1 MDSMKKRFIFAITFF
16 ITISF
21 FTLEASPTQKT
32 PAGHVRIMLDEV
44 MAIQTDPLMQD
55 AGHLEKRRAAIKKVI
70 AANIAFQAMSVYAL
84 GNQWAQLTPS
94 ERKEFSAIFKNLFID
109 SYARM
114 VLNFIKQEKV
124 LYGKEE
130 KVKNHFLVQT
140 EIIRTN
146 DEITVDYTLAPYNT
160 DWLISD
166 IKVDGV
172 SIAGNYR
179 RAFARVIKKKS
190 FQVLLDKM
198 RLQQKAIR
206 QLPAKP

>member
-1 MDSMKKRFIFAITFF
+1 MNKPFFCAITLF
-16 ITISF
+16 ITIAF
-21 FTLEASPTQKT
+21 FTPQASPTQKIPT
-32 PAGHVRIMLDEV
+32 DHVRMMLDEV
-44 MAIQTDPLMQD
+44 MAIQTNLDLQG
-55 AGHLEKRRAAIKKVI
+55 AGHLEKRREAIKKVI

-84 GNQWAQLTPS
+84 GDQWPKLTAS
-94 ERKEFSAIFKNLFID
+94 ERQEFSAIFKDLFID

-124 LYGKEE
+124 VYIKEE

-146 DEITVDYTLAPYNT
+146 DKITVDYTLEPYNT
-160 DWLISD
+160 GWLISD
-166 IKVDGV
+166 INVDGV

-190 FQVLLDKM
+190 FQVLLEKM
-198 RLQQKAIR
+198 RLQQKVI
-206 QLPAKP
+206 Q

>member
-1 MDSMKKRFIFAITFF
+1 MNKPFLCTITLF
-16 ITISF
+16 ITIAF
-21 FTLEASPTQKT
+21 FTPQASPTQKIPT
-32 PAGHVRIMLDEV
+32 DHVRMMLDEV
-44 MAIQTDPLMQD
+44 MAIQTNPNLK
-55 AGHLEKRRAAIKKVI
+55 GSEHLEKRRLAIKKVI
-70 AANIAFQAMSVYAL
+70 AANIAFQSMSVYAL
-84 GNQWAQLTPS
+84 GNQWPQLTPS